1 MFQLEP
7 NPTFTAPVAIPLPG
21 GETATIDFTFAHMG
35 RKSLQEFL
43 AAVKDLPD
51 GEAVRKIV
59 TGWSGVAGA
68 DGEPLPITDENIMAL
83 LDNYHGAALAILQ
96 VYIRELTGQRVK
108 N

>member
-43 AAVKDLPD
+43 GRVKDLPD
-51 GEAVRKIV
+51 AEAVIDIV
-59 TGWSGVAGA
+59 DDWSGVAGA

-96 VYIRELTGQRVK
+96 TYIRELTGQRVK

>member
-1 MFQLEP
+1 MFQLDP
-7 NPTFTAPVAIPLPG
+7 SPTFTAPVAIPLPG
-21 GETATIDFTFAHMG
+21 GETATIDFTFTHMG

-51 GEAVRKIV
+51 GEAAKEILAD
-59 TGWSGVAGA
+59 WSGVAGA

-96 VYIRELTGQRVK
+96 TYIRELTGQRVK

>member
-21 GETATIDFTFAHMG
+21 GETATVDFTFAHMG
-35 RKSLQEFL
+35 RKELQEFL

-51 GEAVRKIV
+51 GEAIRKII
-59 TGWSGVAGA
+59 TGWSGVTGT
-68 DGEPLPITDENIMAL
+68 DGEQLRCTAENIAAMI
-83 LDNYHGAALAILQ
+83 DNYHGAALAILQ
-96 VYIRELTGQRVK
+96 TYIRELTGQRVK

>member
-21 GETATIDFTFAHMG
+21 GETATVDFTFAHMG
-35 RKSLQEFL
+35 RKALQEFL
-43 AAVKDLPD
+43 ADVKDLPD
-51 GEAVRKIV
+51 SEAIRKIV

-68 DGEPLPITDENIMAL
+68 DGEQLRCTAENIASL
-83 LDNYHGAALAILQ
+83 VDGYHGAALAILQ
-96 VYIRELTGQRVK
+96 TYISELTGQRAK

>member
-1 MFQLEP
+1 MFKLEP

-35 RKSLQEFL
+35 RDALQRFL
-43 AAVKDLPD
+43 GRVKDLPD
-51 GEAVRKIV
+51 AEAVVDIV
-59 TGWSGVAGA
+59 DDWSGVAGA

-96 VYIRELTGQRVK
+96 TYIRELTGQRVK

>member
-21 GETATIDFTFAHMG
+21 GETATIEMTFMHLG
-35 RKSLQEFL
+35 RKSLQRFL
-43 AAVKDLPD
+43 DRVKDLPD
-51 GEAVRKIV
+51 AEAIGDIV
-59 TGWSGVAGA
+59 ASWSGVGGK
-68 DGEPLPITDENIMAL
+68 DGEPMPYTAENLASM

-96 VYIRELTGQRVK
+96 TYIRELTVQRVK

>member
-21 GETATIDFTFAHMG
+21 GETATMDFTFAHMG
-35 RKSLQEFL
+35 RTALQEFL
-43 AAVKDLPD
+43 ADVKDLPD
-51 GEAVRKIV
+51 GEAIRKIV
-59 TGWSGVAGA
+59 ADWSGVAGA
-68 DGEPLPITDENIMAL
+68 DGKPLPSTAENIVAM

-96 VYIRELTGQRVK
+96 AYIRELTGARVK

>member
-21 GETATIDFTFAHMG
+21 GETATIDFVFAHMG

-43 AAVKDLPD
+43 AAGKDLPD

-59 TGWSGVAGA
+59 TGWNGVAGA
-68 DGEPLPITDENIMAL
+68 DGEPLPITDDNIAAL

>member
-21 GETATIDFTFAHMG
+21 GEPATIEMTFRHMG
-35 RKSLQEFL
+35 REALQRFL
-43 AAVKDLPD
+43 GRVKDTSD
-51 GEAVRKIV
+51 AEAAEEIIV
-59 TGWSGVAGA
+59 DWSGVAGA
-68 DGEPLPITDENIMAL
+68 DGKPLPITAENIVAM

-96 VYIRELTGQRVK
+96 TYIRELTGQRAK

>member
-1 MFQLEP
+1 MFTLEP

-21 GETATIDFTFAHMG
+21 GEAATVDITFRHMG
-35 RKSLQEFL
+35 REALQRFL
-43 AAVKDLPD
+43 GRVKDMPD
-51 GEAVRKIV
+51 AEAAKEIIAD
-59 TGWSGVAGA
+59 WSGVAGA
-68 DGEPLPITDENIMAL
+68 DGEPLPITDENITAL